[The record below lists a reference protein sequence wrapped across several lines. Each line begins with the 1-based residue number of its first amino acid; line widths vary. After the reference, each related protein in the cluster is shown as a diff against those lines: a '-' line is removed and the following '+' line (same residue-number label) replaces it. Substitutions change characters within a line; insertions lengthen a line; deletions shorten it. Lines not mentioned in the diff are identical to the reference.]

1 MPWKWIDLLF
11 LCFVS
16 LQRPSTASVIFVRQF
31 YQYALSP
38 VGLFPVPSGDKTAF
52 ICCSSPH
59 GPSGEPL
66 VLRHFSYIF
75 DNLGSEHLALFVSS
89 TTKMSQ
95 VPKESLSAQI
105 QALPW

>member
-1 MPWKWIDLLF
+1 MPYPRLVYSLF
-11 LCFVS
+11 LAGTKQLS
-16 LQRPSTASVIFVRQF
+16 SA
-31 YQYALSP
+31 ALHHMAP
-38 VGLFPVPSGDKTAF
+38 LE
-52 ICCSSPH
+52 
-59 GPSGEPL
+59 EPL

-75 DNLGSEHLALFVSS
+75 DNLGSERLALLVSS